1 MTLWVI
7 FAVMT
12 GAAVLCAL
20 WPLSRAPGPTKA
32 GGGALAFHRAQ
43 LAEID
48 RDVERGFLPAD
59 QAAIARAEAARRLI
73 GAADRDAPGA
83 DTSAFSA
90 SRRRLAAILI
100 VVLVPAATV
109 GFYTRLG
116 SPQLPDQPLLSRAE
130 DPNNPHMLEAAVAKI
145 EQHLLKA
152 PGDGEGYRVIA
163 PAYMRLGRY
172 DDAVR
177 AYGEALRLLPDNPA
191 TRADYGEALVT
202 VAGGIVT
209 AEARAAFEQ
218 SNAKDPNSAKTRVYL
233 GLAAEQDGD
242 VATATKL
249 YQSVLDDDLP
259 VKEAWTRAVHQRL
272 GLLAA
277 KGAPPPQGGQAAAI
291 ARMAPA
297 TQQAAIRGMV
307 DGLAA
312 RLAQNGDDQPGWL
325 RLIRAWHVLQDD
337 EKARNALAE
346 ARKALAG
353 HADAAPTLDA
363 LAQELK
369 LGS

>member
-20 WPLSRAPGPTKA
+20 WPLSRAPGATKA
-32 GGGALAFHRAQ
+32 ENSALAFHRAQ

-48 RDVERGFLPAD
+48 RDVERGLLPAD
-59 QAAIARAEAARRLI
+59 QAAVARVEAARRLI
-73 GAADRDAPGA
+73 GAADRDAQGA
-83 DTSAFSA
+83 QAGIA
-90 SRRRLAAILI
+90 PPARRRLAAILI

-109 GFYTRLG
+109 GLYTRLG

-145 EQHLLKA
+145 EQHLIKA
-152 PGDGEGYRVIA
+152 PADGEGYRVIA

-218 SNAKDPNSAKTRVYL
+218 ANAKDANSAKTRVYL

-242 VATATKL
+242 VARATKL

-259 VKEAWTRAVHQRL
+259 VKEAWARAVQQRL
-272 GLLAA
+272 GLLAG
-277 KGAPPPQGGQAAAI
+277 KGAPPPSGQAAAI
-291 ARMAPA
+291 ARMDPT

-312 RLAQNGDDQPGWL
+312 RLQQNRDDQPGWL

-337 EKARNALAE
+337 DKARTALAE

-353 HADAAPTLDA
+353 HADAAPALDA
-363 LAQELK
+363 LARELK

>member
-20 WPLSRAPGPTKA
+20 WPLSRAPDVAKGRDRT
-32 GGGALAFHRAQ
+32 LAFHRAQ

-48 RDVERGFLPAD
+48 RDVERGLLPAD
-59 QAAIARAEAARRLI
+59 QAATARAEAARRLI
-73 GAADRDAPGA
+73 GAADRDPPDAEVA
-83 DTSAFSA
+83 SA
-90 SRRRLAAILI
+90 SPARRRLAALLI

-109 GFYTRLG
+109 GLYGRLG

-177 AYGEALRLLPDNPA
+177 AYGEALNLLPDNPA

-218 SNAKDPNSAKTRVYL
+218 SYAKEPNSAKTRVYL

-242 VATATKL
+242 VARAAKL

-277 KGAPPPQGGQAAAI
+277 KGAPPAGGQAAAI
-291 ARMAPA
+291 ARMDPT

-312 RLAQNGDDQPGWL
+312 RLAQNGDDQSGWL

-337 EKARNALAE
+337 EKARSALAE
-346 ARKALAG
+346 ARKALAA
-353 HADAAPTLDA
+353 HADAAPALDA